1 MLFRRILFDRITGLW
16 MIATLVTILLMP
28 VIIGVGLC
36 LKALPLL
43 EHQSIFNLLGSSV
56 WAPSKGEFG
65 FLPFILS
72 SVYITLL
79 SFIFAMPICLLSAI
93 YLTQFA
99 SSHLI
104 RIMYPVIDILAGLPS
119 VIYGVWGILIIVPFI
134 SKVLAP
140 LFNVSSSGYSML
152 AGSIVLAIMCIP
164 YMLNVLIE
172 VFKTVPAGMKEASLS
187 LGATHWES
195 VKHVVIRKSYSGILS
210 SFGLAIAKA
219 LGETMAVM
227 MVVGNRVQIPKTPF
241 EAGYPL
247 PALIANNYGEML
259 SIPMYDSALMFAALL
274 LLIIILFINLLFRY
288 FIYRTQKH
296 ES

>member
-1 MLFRRILFDRITGLW
+1 MLLRRLLLDRITGLW
-16 MIATLVTILLMP
+16 MITTLVTILLIP
-28 VIIGVGLC
+28 VIIGAGLY
-36 LKALPLL
+36 LKALPLF
-43 EHQSIFNLLGSSV
+43 EHQSFFKLIGSSA

-65 FLPFILS
+65 FFPFILS
-72 SVYITLL
+72 SIYVTLL
-79 SFIFAMPICLLSAI
+79 SFIFAMPVCILSAI

-99 SSHLI
+99 SRYLI

-140 LFNVSSSGYSML
+140 LFNISSSGYSML
-152 AGSIVLAIMCIP
+152 AGGLVLAIMCIP

-172 VFKTVPAGMKEASLS
+172 VFKTVPAGLKEASLS
-187 LGATHWES
+187 LGASYWEA
-195 VKHVVIRKSYSGILS
+195 VKHVVIRKSYPGIIS
-210 SFGLAIAKA
+210 AFGLGIAKA

-227 MVVGNRVQIPKTPF
+227 MVVGNRVQIPETPF

-259 SIPMYDSALMFAALL
+259 SIPLYDSALMFASLL
-274 LLIIILFINLLFRY
+274 LLVIILLINLVFRF
-288 FIYRTQKH
+288 FIYWTQKH